1 MALKPPHSIKYSGGI
16 SVLSHKP
23 QGLKTFIPK
32 SGDLVPSVF
41 VPGAVPTQR
50 WGTFARATRTRSSW
64 GSSTTLFHEPQRSS
78 VEPSNQATKKS
89 NSRVRLPPP
98 GESCPFF
105 AMMLASKKNTN
116 ARSLAC
122 RCGHVIK
129 ISCFPGE
136 ARWEG
141 SLWLICGV
149 NRCALMCLRSPRI
162 KHERKSPN
170 I

>member
-1 MALKPPHSIKYSGGI
+1 MKYSGGI

-64 GSSTTLFHEPQRSS
+64 GSSTILFHEPQRSS
-78 VEPSNQATKKS
+78 TEPSNQATKKS

-98 GESCPFF
+98 GESCSFF
-105 AMMLASKKNTN
+105 AMMLAFKKYE
-116 ARSLAC
+116 RPHPRLWQW
-122 RCGHVIK
+122 
-129 ISCFPGE
+129 SCDQDQLVPGRGKMGRE
-136 ARWEG
+136 
-141 SLWLICGV
+141 SVVDLWSESMRV
-149 NRCALMCLRSPRI
+149 DVSTVSPD
-162 KHERKSPN
+162 
-170 I
+170 